1 MVSQKDELIKV
12 SDVLRLFEHFKNN
25 DSRNLTNQ
33 FPEAFKPIIQ
43 EMNSFSDKH
52 FMDFN
57 QSPKNSISDTSLLKV
72 LLKSSTSLLSYVDH
86 NYEYSYVN
94 QAYEEWFGLK
104 AQDIIGKK
112 VIDIVGELAYLQV
125 KPLFLRAFAGEAI
138 ALKKEMP
145 YRFGGIKN
153 VEIHF
158 NPDFDLNGGVQGV
171 FAVVHDLTQTHR
183 AEQNAFKL
191 ENDLGLILNNIPAM
205 IGQWSND
212 QINIHANKVY
222 SDYFDRTPESIKGL
236 HIRELVGEEL
246 YKLNLPYILKVL
258 SGEPQYFERDIR
270 SPSGKIKKTLASYI
284 PNFIQ
289 GKVEGFFVIVTDVT
303 ELNSKNKIIADQK
316 IFYSDILK
324 SMLEGFAVQDKDGK
338 IIYFNDAAS
347 NILGLS
353 HDQLLGKTSLDPG
366 WEAIRCDGSPFPGEE
381 HPAMQTIKTGL
392 PQFEIDMG
400 IRTPDG
406 ETKWLKIN
414 SIPFSGVYENQ
425 QASVLVNFRDVT
437 SQFHNDKL
445 ISGLI
450 INSPGMIY
458 QFKLSVDGVMSFP
471 FVSPKAYDIFEISN
485 EEFVADSG
493 LLIKMAHESDQP
505 GLIKAI
511 QESAE
516 TLLPFYWKGRM
527 ITNDKKL
534 KWVSAKSIPRKE
546 HDGTIL
552 WDGILID
559 ITHEVNLEE
568 EISLGRMTAA
578 HTAKLAALGEM
589 SAGVAHEINN
599 PLAIISGMTKVLSYS
614 LNDPEKFAHKVTEIN
629 KSVQRISKIVNGLKR
644 FARVELKTKRQNH
657 QLKLIIQELHTYMEL
672 KSKQDF
678 VELKIEINSDS
689 SAFCDALEIEQVI
702 INLINNAFDAVKD
715 LNEKW
720 VKLQLYENTNDVI
733 IRIIDSGKGISLED
747 GAKLFD
753 PFFTK
758 KKVGEGTGLGLSISK
773 GIIKDHNG
781 EIQLIHNHSNT
792 CFEIRI
798 PKSK

>member
-1 MVSQKDELIKV
+1 MVSQNDELVKV
-12 SDVLRLFEHFKNN
+12 SDVLSLFEHFKNN
-25 DSRNLTNQ
+25 DSRNLSNQ

-52 FMDFN
+52 FVDFN
-57 QSPKNSISDTSLLKV
+57 QAPQNGISDTRLLKV
-72 LLKSSTSLLSYVDH
+72 LLKSSTSLLSYIDN

-94 QAYEEWFGLK
+94 QAYEDWFGLK
-104 AQDIIGKK
+104 AQDLIGKK

-138 ALKKEMP
+138 TLKKEMH

-153 VEIHF
+153 VEIHYI
-158 NPDFDLNGGVQGV
+158 PDFDLNGSVQGV

-183 AEQNAFKL
+183 AEQNAFQL
-191 ENDLGLILNNIPAM
+191 ENDIGLILNNMPAM

-258 SGEPQYFERDIR
+258 SGEPQYFEREIPT
-270 SPSGKIKKTLASYI
+270 PSGKIKKTLASYI
-284 PNFIQ
+284 PNFVKGQ
-289 GKVEGFFVIVTDVT
+289 VEGFFVIVSDVT
-303 ELNSKNKIIADQK
+303 ELKSKNKIIADQK
-316 IFYSDILK
+316 IFYSDILN

-338 IIYFNDAAS
+338 ILYFNDAAS
-347 NILGLS
+347 KILGLS

-366 WEAIRCDGSPFPGEE
+366 WEAIRTDGSPFPGEE

-414 SIPFSGVYENQ
+414 SVPFSGVYENQ
-425 QASVLVNFRDVT
+425 QASVLVTFRDVT

-445 ISGLI
+445 MSGLI

-458 QFKLSVDGVMSFP
+458 QFKLSTDGVMSFP
-471 FVSPKAYDIFEISN
+471 FVSPKAFDIFEISN
-485 EEFVADSG
+485 EEFEADSG
-493 LLIKMAHESDQP
+493 LLIKMAHESDRP

-527 ITNDKKL
+527 ITKDKKL

-552 WDGILID
+552 WDGILTD
-559 ITHEVNLEE
+559 ITYEVNLEE
-568 EISLGRMTAA
+568 EISIGRMTAA

-644 FARVELKTKRQNH
+644 FARVELKTKRQNY

-689 SAFCDALEIEQVI
+689 SVFCDALEIEQVI
-702 INLINNAFDAVKD
+702 INLINNAFDAVKEF
-715 LNEKW
+715 NEKW
-720 VKLQLYENTNDVI
+720 VQLKLYDNTNDVI

-781 EIQLIHNHSNT
+781 EIQLIHNHPNT